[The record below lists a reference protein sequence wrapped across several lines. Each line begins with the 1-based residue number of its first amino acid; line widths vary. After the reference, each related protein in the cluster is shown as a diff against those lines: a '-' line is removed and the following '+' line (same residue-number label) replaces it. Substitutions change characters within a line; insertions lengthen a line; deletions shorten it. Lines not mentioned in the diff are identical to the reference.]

1 MKICIHDKIFKDN
14 FDSVR
19 YCHLYEQYSFKNHL
33 TVENIAPSTVIRRTW
48 FVI

>member
-19 YCHLYEQYSFKNHL
+19 YFCHLYEQYSFKNL